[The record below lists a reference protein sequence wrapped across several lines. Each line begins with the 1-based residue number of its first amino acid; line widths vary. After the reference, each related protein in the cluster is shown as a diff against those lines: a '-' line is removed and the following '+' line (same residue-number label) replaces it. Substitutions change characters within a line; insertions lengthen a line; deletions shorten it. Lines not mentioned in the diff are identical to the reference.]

1 MNLDDI
7 TPGLSKQSLERQIRT
22 VASRI
27 NADLLI
33 LEIEIPQDW
42 RRHIRDRVRKIRQR
56 QEVLFGL
63 IKRLTSDNSKVDG
76 AVR

>member
-27 NADLLI
+27 NADLQI
-33 LEIEIPQDW
+33 LEIEIPPDW
-42 RRHIRDRVRKIRQR
+42 RRHIRNRVRRIRER
-56 QEVLFGL
+56 QDLLYNLVKQALSRELA
-63 IKRLTSDNSKVDG
+63 K
-76 AVR
+76 